1 MDYRCPRCRHSLS
14 VPKLFF
20 SDISACKECQQ
31 KVVLG
36 DFLGFFVASVAMM
49 VMALSSL
56 YILTERLRDYYVAG
70 GYALSIGMATGI
82 VVLVLLGR
90 ATPYRPIRKRKAAA
104 GAPTGSAPLT
114 TAGAPLSAEPPRA
127 QPQAQQ
133 R

>member
-1 MDYRCPRCRHSLS
+1 MHYRCPQCRNMLN

-20 SDISACKECQQ
+20 SDISACRTCGQR
-31 KVVLG
+31 VTLG
-36 DFLGFFVASVAMM
+36 DFLAFFVAAVSML

-56 YILTERLRDYYVAG
+56 YLLSHDIPDPIISG

-90 ATPYRPIRKRKAAA
+90 AVAFRRIGARPSQVAKLDSEAAKLD
-104 GAPTGSAPLT
+104 T
-114 TAGAPLSAEPPRA
+114 
-127 QPQAQQ
+127 Q

>member
-1 MDYRCPRCRHSLS
+1 MNYRCPQCRNMLS

-20 SDISACKECQQ
+20 SDISACKTCSQ

-36 DFLGFFVASVAMM
+36 DFLAFFVASISMM

-56 YILTERLRDYYVAG
+56 YILTNQLNDNYVAG
-70 GYALSIGMATGI
+70 GYALSIGMVSGV

-90 ATPYRPIRKRKAAA
+90 ATPYRPLRKRKAAP
-104 GAPTGSAPLT
+104 PTG
-114 TAGAPLSAEPPRA
+114 GPPFCRA
-127 QPQAQQ
+127 RRKPQ